1 MAVPFSRTLRA
12 LEAEGRGRCVPAL
25 AVLVLLGSWA
35 AWGALARVPLWEVTE
50 TARLEVASA
59 AHPITAVVGGR
70 VVRTRLRLGQEV
82 RAGEVVLVL
91 DAEADRRALH
101 EKQARRRALGERL
114 TALRREIQVERGA
127 LRVHERARHAALEE
141 ARAQVAEAE
150 VRATAAAREAQRSA
164 RLRPSRAVSDE
175 QYRRDRAEADARRA
189 ALRALRLAVTRQE
202 QDRSAQE
209 AERRVRLARLER
221 DAAELEGDAAVEA
234 ARIRRLE
241 HDIALCS
248 VRAPVDGR
256 VGEVGEYRVGAV
268 GRPAEKLGS
277 IVPPGAA
284 RAVALFP
291 AAVVGKIRPGQPARL
306 RLNGY
311 PWAQYGTLTATVARV
326 RNEPS
331 EGRVRVEMTLADG
344 QDTRIP
350 LEHGSPG
357 SAEVEVERLPP
368 VVLALRA
375 AGQLLRGEQ
384 P

>member
-12 LEAEGRGRCVPAL
+12 LEAERRGRCVPAL

-50 TARLEVASA
+50 SARLEVDSA

-70 VVRTRLRLGQEV
+70 VVRTKLRLGQEV

-91 DAEADRRALH
+91 DAEADRRALQ

-114 TALRREIQVERGA
+114 TALRREIQVERSA
-127 LRVHERARHAALEE
+127 LRVYQRARHAALEE
-141 ARAQVAEAE
+141 ARAQVVEAE
-150 VRATAAAREAQRSA
+150 VRATAAAREAERSA

-175 QYRRDRAEADARRA
+175 QYRRDRTEADARRA

-202 QDRSAQE
+202 QDRTAQE
-209 AERRVRLARLER
+209 TERRVRLARLER
-221 DAAELEGDAAVEA
+221 DAAELEGDMAVEA
-234 ARIRRLE
+234 AGIRRLE
-241 HDIALCS
+241 HAIALCS
-248 VRAPVDGR
+248 VRAPVAGR

-268 GRPAEKLGS
+268 VRPAEKLGS

-284 RAVALFP
+284 RAVAHFP
-291 AAVVGKIRPGQPARL
+291 AAVVGRIRPGQPARL
-306 RLNGY
+306 RLHGY
-311 PWAQYGTLTATVARV
+311 PWAQYGTLAATVARV
-326 RNEPS
+326 GNEPS
-331 EGRVRVEMTLADG
+331 DGRVRVELTLAAG

>member
-12 LEAEGRGRCVPAL
+12 LEAESRGRCVPAL
-25 AVLVLLGSWA
+25 AVLVLLGCWA

-50 TARLEVASA
+50 TARLEVDSA
-59 AHPITAVVGGR
+59 AHPLTTVVSGR
-70 VVRTRLRLGQEV
+70 VVQTNLRLGQEV

-91 DAEADRRALH
+91 DAEADQRALQQ
-101 EKQARRRALGERL
+101 KQARQHALGERL
-114 TALRREIQVERGA
+114 TALRREIQVERSA
-127 LRVHERARHAALEE
+127 QEVYQQARHAALEE
-141 ARAQVAEAE
+141 ARAQVEEAE
-150 VRATAAAREAQRSA
+150 VRAAAAAREARRSA
-164 RLRPSRAVSDE
+164 SLAASRAVSAE
-175 QYRRDRAEADARRA
+175 QFDRDSTEADARRA
-189 ALRALRLAVTRQE
+189 TLRTLHLAVTRLE

-209 AERRVRLARLER
+209 FERRVRLARLER
-221 DAAELEGDAAVEA
+221 DAAELEGDAAIEA
-234 ARIRRLE
+234 AGIRRLE

-248 VRAPVDGR
+248 IRAPVAGR

-268 GRPAEKLGS
+268 VRAAEKLGS
-277 IVPPGAA
+277 IIPTGEA

-306 RLNGY
+306 RLHGY
-311 PWAQYGTLTATVARV
+311 PWAQYGTLAATVARV
-326 RNEPS
+326 GNEPS
-331 EGRVRVEMTLADG
+331 DGRIRVEMTLPAG
-344 QDTRIP
+344 QSTRIP

-375 AGQLLRGEQ
+375 AGQLLRGEK

>member
-12 LEAEGRGRCVPAL
+12 LEAERRGRCVPAL

-50 TARLEVASA
+50 TARLEVDSA
-59 AHPITAVVGGR
+59 AHPITTVVGGR
-70 VVRTRLRLGQEV
+70 VVQTSLRLGQEV

-91 DAEADRRALH
+91 DAESDRRALQ
-101 EKQARRRALGERL
+101 EKQARRHALGERL
-114 TALRREIQVERGA
+114 TALRREIQVERSA
-127 LRVHERARHAALEE
+127 LQVQQRARQAALEE

-150 VRATAAAREAQRSA
+150 VRATAAARQAERSA
-164 RLRPSRAVSDE
+164 RLLPSRAVSAE
-175 QYRRDRAEADARRA
+175 QYGRDQAEADARTA
-189 ALRALRLAVTRQE
+189 ALRALRLAGPRLE

-209 AERRVRLARLER
+209 AERKVRLARLER
-221 DAAELEGDAAVEA
+221 DAAELEGDVAIEA
-234 ARIRRLE
+234 ARIHRLE

-248 VRAPVDGR
+248 IRAPVDGR
-256 VGEVGEYRVGAV
+256 VGEVGEHRVGAV
-268 GRPAEKLGS
+268 VREAEKLGS
-277 IVPPGAA
+277 IIPTGEA

-306 RLNGY
+306 RLQGY
-311 PWAQYGTLTATVARV
+311 PWAQYGTVAATVARV
-326 RNEPS
+326 GNEPS
-331 EGRVRVEMTLADG
+331 EGRIRVEMTLPAG
-344 QDTRIP
+344 QSTRIP

-368 VVLALRA
+368 VMLALRA
-375 AGQLLRGEQ
+375 AGQLLRGEA

>member
-12 LEAEGRGRCVPAL
+12 LEAEGRGCCVPAL
-25 AVLVLLGSWA
+25 AVLALLGSWA
-35 AWGALARVPLWEVTE
+35 SWGALARVPLWEVTE
-50 TARLEVASA
+50 TARLEVDSA

-70 VVRTRLRLGQEV
+70 VVRTKLRLGQEV

-91 DAEADRRALH
+91 DAESERRALH
-101 EKQARRRALGERL
+101 EKQARRRALGDRL
-114 TALRREIQVERGA
+114 TALRREIQVEHSA
-127 LRVHERARHAALEE
+127 LRGDQRARHAALEE

-150 VRATAAAREAQRSA
+150 IRARAATREAERSA
-164 RLRPSRAVSDE
+164 RLRPSRAVSAE
-175 QYRRDRAEADARRA
+175 QYGRDRAEADARRA
-189 ALRALRLAVTRQE
+189 ALRALRLAVDRLE
-202 QDRSAQE
+202 QDRAVQE
-209 AERRVRLARLER
+209 TGRRVRLARLER
-221 DAAELEGDAAVEA
+221 DAAELEGDAAIEA

-268 GRPAEKLGS
+268 VRPAEKLGS
-277 IVPPGAA
+277 IVPAGTA

-291 AAVVGKIRPGQPARL
+291 AAVVGRIRPGQPARL
-306 RLNGY
+306 RLHGY
-311 PWAQYGTLTATVARV
+311 PWAQYGTLAATVARV
-326 RNEPS
+326 GNEPS
-331 EGRVRVEMTLADG
+331 DGRIRVELTLAAG

-375 AGQLLRGEQ
+375 AGQLLRGEE